1 MEEKKNIRIGFGLAY
16 ELLNWSNCVIVESEN
31 DRNL

>member
-1 MEEKKNIRIGFGLAY
+1 MEEKKNIRIGFGLAN